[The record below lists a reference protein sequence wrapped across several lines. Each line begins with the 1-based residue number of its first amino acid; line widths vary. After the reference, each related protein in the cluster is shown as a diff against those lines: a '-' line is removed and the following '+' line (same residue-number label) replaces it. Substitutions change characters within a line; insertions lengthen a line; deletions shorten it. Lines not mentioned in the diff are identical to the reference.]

1 MGTLFDLAAEYREAA
16 DTLAELDLPDE
27 VVRDTLESMSGDL
40 TAKATN
46 IAAMCANWT
55 ALIAQI
61 RDAEQRMAERRRK
74 LEERADRVRGYL
86 LNAML
91 YAGIERIDSP
101 HFALAVKANP
111 PSVRVEDPRQ
121 LPPEYLRAPEPPA
134 PEPDKARI
142 RAALAS
148 GLDVPGA
155 RLVRTRRI
163 DIR

>member
-16 DTLAELDLPDE
+16 DKLAELDLPDE
-27 VVRDTLESMSGDL
+27 VVRDTLESLSGDL
-40 TAKATN
+40 SAKATN
-46 IAAMCANWT
+46 IAAMCANWA
-55 ALIAQI
+55 ALVAQI

-74 LEERADRVRGYL
+74 LEQRAERVRGYL
-86 LNAML
+86 LDAML

-101 HFALAVKANP
+101 HFALAVKSNP
-111 PSVRVEDPRQ
+111 PSVEVDDARQ
-121 LPPEYLRAPEPPA
+121 LPPEYLRTPEPAA

-148 GLDVPGA
+148 GHDVPGA
-155 RLVRTRRI
+155 RLVQTRRI